1 MTTKE
6 LKSLHEAEALLAA
19 NPTLFFNVAY
29 TKKGAQKPII
39 PLQKAQG
46 VDALREAV
54 YKIFDTVVD
63 LEKVTVTVR
72 NGKGNNSKERAE
84 LTIQKDNDTPVNAN
98 TEVLGGI
105 EDLKHTVER
114 MRQPYVATPQPQAQP
129 DLPLSLGRLLFGS
142 LGLGDISSPEEGI
155 TKIME
160 LGIARNEEKLS
171 TKYTLERLGEQLAT
185 ATRERD
191 AWKKKHEELEAE
203 HEETCEKLDEAE
215 ERLKQLSRY
224 EDNPTL
230 GVISRLGGAMLGE
243 AATGLIRKSPA
254 LSGLLG
260 DLLAPAAP
268 DDEQVQAAAAEQ
280 VVEVKEEAN
289 TSAE

>member
-6 LKSLHEAEALLAA
+6 LKSLHEVEALLTA

-46 VDALREAV
+46 VDTLREAV

-63 LEKVTVTVR
+63 LEKVTITVR
-72 NGKGNNSKERAE
+72 NGKGNNAKERAE
-84 LTIQKDNDTPVNAN
+84 LIIQKDNDSPVNAN

-114 MRQPYVATPQPQAQP
+114 MRQPHLPTPQQQAQP

-160 LGIARNEEKLS
+160 LGIARSEEKLS
-171 TKYTLERLGEQLAT
+171 TKYTLERLGEQLSA

-191 AWKKKHEELEAE
+191 EWRKKYEDLEAE
-203 HEETCEKLDEAE
+203 HEDTCDRLGEAE
-215 ERLKQLSRY
+215 ERLKQLSKY
-224 EDNPTL
+224 EDNPAL
-230 GVISRLGGAMLGE
+230 GVISKLGGAVLGE

-254 LSGLLG
+254 LSGLFG

-268 DDEQVQAAAAEQ
+268 NDEQVQTAAAEQ

-289 TSAE
+289 ASAE